1 MTRSASG
8 NNSINRRGDNC
19 RSRSRK
25 TSGGSRQSRS
35 LATPATNKC
44 DTHFL
49 ADATLVNIVKNLLAS
64 GGLLLILAGS
74 NAVVGADEFKVEDH
88 YVKSQHMVP
97 MRDGVRLFT
106 IVYTPRD
113 SQQKYPIMLFRT
125 PYSVAPYGPDKYR
138 KSLGPSLLFTK
149 DRYIFVYQD
158 VRGKFRSEGEFEVMK
173 PIKPHSKG
181 ATDTDESTDTFDTIE
196 WLLAN
201 TPTNTGRVGQWGISY
216 PGWQTVM
223 GMVDAHPA
231 LKASSPQAS
240 PSDMF
245 IGDDFHHNGAFRFM
259 YTFHWLAFNAATR
272 SGLQEKRD
280 ASVFQYGTPDGYE
293 FFLDLGPVS
302 NVNKRY
308 FKNRVPTWNNYMR
321 HGSYDEYWQQRN
333 ALRYLK
339 NIEHPV
345 LHVAGWFDAEDFYGP
360 MSIYYTVEEE
370 TPNNHSSLVVGPWR
384 HGGWARG
391 NGDSLGDIRF
401 GSNTAEHYR
410 EQIEFPFFQY
420 HLKGKGRPNLA
431 EAIVFETGSNQW
443 KSYDHWPPKGVVP
456 KKLYF
461 HPEGRL
467 SFSAPVDESADA
479 FDAFTSDPAKPVPFS
494 AEIRT
499 TQGHTWMIEDQRFAA
514 RRPDVLV
521 YESEPLEEDVLI
533 AGPIIASLQVSTT
546 GTDADW
552 VVKLIDVY
560 PPDAPDDSPQG
571 KRVRMG
577 GYQMLL
583 AGEVLRGKFR
593 NSFEEP
599 SPLVPDEITKIEFD
613 LRDKY
618 HRFRKGHKI
627 MVQVQGTW
635 FPVIDRNPHRFMD
648 IYHADQGDF
657 RKATQRI
664 HRAGRRGS
672 HLKVGVLPVD

>member
-1 MTRSASG
+1 MTESPSY
-8 NNSINRRGDNC
+8 DN
-19 RSRSRK
+19 
-25 TSGGSRQSRS
+25 G
-35 LATPATNKC
+35 TP
-44 DTHFL
+44 
-49 ADATLVNIVKNLLAS
+49 VNIVKSLLML
-64 GGLLLILAGS
+64 GGVLLVLAGQS
-74 NAVVGADEFKVEDH
+74 LAVVASEFKVEDH
-88 YVKSQHMVP
+88 YIKSEHMVP

-106 IVYTPRD
+106 IIYTPLD
-113 SQQKYPIMLFRT
+113 GQQEYPIMLFRT
-125 PYSVAPYGPDKYR
+125 PYSVAPYGEDKYR
-138 KSLGPSLLFTK
+138 QSLGPSLLFAK

-173 PIKPHSKG
+173 PLRPKPKR
-181 ATDTDESTDTFDTIE
+181 AQDTDESTDTFDTID

-201 TPTNTGRVGQWGISY
+201 IPNNNERVGQWGISY

-231 LKASSPQAS
+231 LQASSPQAS
-240 PSDMF
+240 PADMF

-272 SGLQEKRD
+272 SGLQDQRD

-293 FFLDLGPVS
+293 FFRNLGPIS

-308 FKNRVPTWNNYMR
+308 FKNRVPTWNDYMQ
-321 HGSYDEYWQQRN
+321 HGTYDEYWQQRN

-339 NIEHPV
+339 DIEHPV

-360 MSIYYTVEEE
+360 MSIYYTVERE
-370 TPNNHSSLVVGPWR
+370 TPNNDSTLVVGPWR
-384 HGGWARG
+384 HGGWSRG
-391 NGDSLGDIRF
+391 RGDSLGDIRF

-420 HLKGKGRPNLA
+420 HLKGKGKPNRA

-443 KSYDHWPPKGVVP
+443 KSYDQWPPQNVDQKN
-456 KKLYF
+456 LYF
-461 HPEGRL
+461 HSEGRL
-467 SFSAPVDESADA
+467 SFSAPDDKSTGG
-479 FDAFTSDPAKPVPFS
+479 FDSFVSDPAKPVPFS

-521 YESEPLEEDVLI
+521 YESEPLKEDVLI

-552 VVKLIDVY
+552 IVKLIDVY
-560 PPDAPDDSPQG
+560 PSDAPDNSPRG
-571 KRVRMG
+571 DKVRMG

-583 AGEVLRGKFR
+583 AGEVLRSKFR
-593 NSFEEP
+593 SSFEEP
-599 SPLVPDEITKIEFD
+599 RPMVPGEITQIDFD

-618 HRFRKGHKI
+618 HRFQKGHKI
-627 MVQVQGTW
+627 MVQVQSTW
-635 FPVIDRNPHRFMD
+635 FPVIGRNPNRFMD
-648 IYHADQGDF
+648 IYHATAEDF
-657 RKATQRI
+657 HKATQRV
-664 HRAGRRGS
+664 HRSTRHRS
-672 HLKVGVLPVD
+672 HLKIGVLPAV